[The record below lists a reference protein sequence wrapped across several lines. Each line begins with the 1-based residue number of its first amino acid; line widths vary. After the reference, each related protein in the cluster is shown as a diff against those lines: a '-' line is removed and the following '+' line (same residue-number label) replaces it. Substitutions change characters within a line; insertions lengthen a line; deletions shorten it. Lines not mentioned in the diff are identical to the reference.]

1 MDTPETVKILEVR
14 KETPTVNTLVLEK
27 KCGSVDFGQ
36 FFMVWVPGVGEKPY
50 ACSRHSASGMEITV
64 KHAGPFSEKLQ
75 NLKKGDLVG
84 VRGPYGNG
92 RFTTKGKNPCFVAGG
107 LGIVPLIPL
116 IESLKGSA
124 KKATVI
130 MGAKTRD
137 ELVFAARVKKAGA
150 DLRIV
155 TDDGSAGEKAFPHQ
169 LLAGLIKEK
178 KTDQLY
184 CCGPEVMMRE
194 VLKISQENKI
204 PAQFSLER
212 YMKCGIGLCG
222 SCALDPSGLL
232 VCKDGPVFDAEI
244 IKDTEFGK
252 YRRDASGSK
261 IKI

>member
-14 KETPTVNTLVLEK
+14 KETPTVNTLVLDK
-27 KCGSVDFGQ
+27 KCGSINFGQ

-50 ACSRHSASGMEITV
+50 ACSKYAANKMEITV
-64 KHAGPFSEKLQ
+64 KHVGPVSEKLQ
-75 NLKKGDLVG
+75 SLKKGDLVG

-92 RFTTKGKNPCFVAGG
+92 CFIPKGRNPCYVAGG
-107 LGIVPLIPL
+107 LGIVPLIAM
-116 IESLKGSA
+116 IESMKGSA
-124 KKATVI
+124 RKVTVI
-130 MGAKTRD
+130 LGAKTNE
-137 ELVFAARVKKAGA
+137 ELVFAERVKKSGA

-169 LLAGLIKEK
+169 VLTGVIKERK
-178 KTDQLY
+178 IDQVY

-194 VLKISQENKI
+194 VLKIVQEKKI

-232 VCKDGPVFDAEI
+232 VCKDGPVFDAET

-252 YRRDASGSK
+252 YRRDAAGSK
-261 IKI
+261 QKI

>member
-14 KETPTVNTLVLEK
+14 KETPTVNTIVLEK
-27 KCGSVDFGQ
+27 KCGSVNFGQ

-50 ACSRHSASGMEITV
+50 ACSRHTANNMEITV
-64 KHAGPFSEKLQ
+64 KPVGPFSKKLQ

-92 RFTTKGKNPCFVAGG
+92 CFKSNGKNPCFIAGG

-116 IESLKGSA
+116 IESMKGSG
-124 KKATVI
+124 KKVTVI
-130 MGAKTRD
+130 LGAKTSE
-137 ELVFAARVKKAGA
+137 ELVFEERVKKAGA

-155 TDDGSAGEKAFPHQ
+155 TDDGSKGEKGYPHH
-169 LLAGLIKEK
+169 LLDEVMKGK
-178 KTDQLY
+178 KVDQVY

-194 VLKISQENKI
+194 VLKTAVENKI

-232 VCKDGPVFDAEI
+232 VCKDGPVFDAEK

-252 YRRDASGSK
+252 YRRDAAGTK

>member
-1 MDTPETVKILEVR
+1 MDKPETVKILEVR

-27 KCGSVDFGQ
+27 KCGSVNFGQ

-50 ACSRHSASGMEITV
+50 ACSKHAEKNMEITV
-64 KHAGPFSEKLQ
+64 KHVGPFSEKLQ

-92 RFTTKGKNPCFVAGG
+92 CFTPRGKNPCFVAGG

-116 IESLKGSA
+116 IESMKGSA
-124 KKATVI
+124 KKVTVI
-130 MGAKTRD
+130 LGAKTRE
-137 ELVFAARVKKAGA
+137 ELVFAQRVKKAGA
-150 DLRIV
+150 DLLVV
-155 TDDGSAGEKAFPHQ
+155 TDDGSSGEKAFPHQ
-169 LLAGLIKEK
+169 LLEGLIKER
-178 KTDQLY
+178 KTDQVY

-194 VLKISQENKI
+194 VLKTVLEKKI

-232 VCKDGPVFDAEI
+232 VCRDGPVFDADA
-244 IKDTEFGK
+244 IKATEFGK
-252 YRRDASGSK
+252 YRRDSAGSK